1 MHSLGIM
8 HRDIKPENLILKD
21 EKDLVLKLADFGLAE
36 FANKGELIFKR
47 CGTAGYVAPEILSD
61 NKYD

>member
-1 MHSLGIM
+1 M

-21 EKDLVLKLADFGLAE
+21 EKDLVLKLADLGLAE
-36 FANKGELIFKR
+36 FANKGEFLFKR